1 MRSFLTTLSLA
12 AVLVAGAAASPS
24 LFASEPQHLSGPT
37 MGRGM
42 TRGGGMM
49 GMMGGSAGM
58 AQGCAK
64 MMQRGMGG
72 GSGRPNE
79 QWRDDSS
86 TPEEKG

>member
-1 MRSFLTTLSLA
+1 
-12 AVLVAGAAASPS
+12 
-24 LFASEPQHLSGPT
+24 
-37 MGRGM
+37 
-42 TRGGGMM
+42 M